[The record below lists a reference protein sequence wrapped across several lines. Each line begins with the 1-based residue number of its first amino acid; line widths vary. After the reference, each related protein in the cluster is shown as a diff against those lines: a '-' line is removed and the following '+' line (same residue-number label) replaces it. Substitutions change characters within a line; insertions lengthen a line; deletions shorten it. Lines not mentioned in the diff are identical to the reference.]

1 LAARRTSRAV
11 ERERRG
17 ARALIAS
24 RPIDDLLPP
33 LDHEELLVRRGRRSG
48 LPVMVAV
55 HSTAR
60 GPALGGV
67 RLSTYARTQD
77 AVLDVLRLSRAM
89 SYKNAAAGLPLG
101 GGKGVIAL
109 PAGMRL
115 SGRARTAALH
125 DFADVVDAL
134 DGRYLTAEDVGMTS
148 RDMATIAHGTRH
160 VTGLSRSR
168 GGSGDPSPLTAL
180 GVEAAIETVCA
191 RLFGARSLR
200 GRSIAIVGLGHVG
213 ARLAERCAKAG
224 ARLVLADLDADKRA
238 LAERLGARWTTPGRA
253 LSAQVDVL
261 APCALGGMLSA
272 ASVPRLGCRA
282 IVGAANNQLTEEPVA
297 DLLARRGILWAPDF
311 VVNAGGVINLAVEL
325 RPEGYDP
332 AVARRQARAIGDT
345 LAQVLDAADADGV
358 TPLAAANALAQR
370 QMAAVV

>member
-1 LAARRTSRAV
+1 LRD
-11 ERERRG
+11 
-17 ARALIAS
+17 
-24 RPIDDLLPP
+24 IDDLLPP

-48 LPVMVAV
+48 LTVMVAV

-67 RLSTYARTQD
+67 RLWTYMQTPL

-109 PAGMRL
+109 PGRRDRAPL
-115 SGRARTAALH
+115 SGRARTAALL
-125 DFADVVDAL
+125 DFADVVDTL
-134 DGRYLTAEDVGMTS
+134 GGRYLTAEDVGMTA
-148 RDMATIAHGTRH
+148 RDMATIAQGTRH
-160 VTGLSRSR
+160 VTGLSRSS

-191 RLFGARSLR
+191 RLFRSPSLS

-213 ARLAERCAKAG
+213 ARLAERCARAG
-224 ARLVLADLDADKRA
+224 ARLVLADVDSGKRA
-238 LAERLGARWTTPGRA
+238 LADKLGARWTTPGRA
-253 LSAQVDVL
+253 LAAQVDVL
-261 APCALGGMLSA
+261 SPCALGGVLSA
-272 ASVPRLGCRA
+272 ASVPKLRCRA

-297 DLLARRGILWAPDF
+297 ALLAKRGILWAPDF

-332 AVARRQARAIGDT
+332 AVARRQTRAIGET
-345 LAQVLDAADADGV
+345 LVQVLDQADTSNI
-358 TPLAAANALAQR
+358 TPLQAANRLAERRMATQR
-370 QMAAVV
+370 

>member
-1 LAARRTSRAV
+1 
-11 ERERRG
+11 
-17 ARALIAS
+17 
-24 RPIDDLLPP
+24 
-33 LDHEELLVRRGRRSG
+33 VRRGRRSG

-67 RLSTYARTQD
+67 RLWHYAREPL

-109 PAGMRL
+109 SPGTTL
-115 SGRARTAALH
+115 SGRARTDALL
-125 DFADVVDAL
+125 DFADVVEAL

-148 RDMATIAHGTRH
+148 RDMATIAQGTRH
-160 VTGLSRSR
+160 VTGLARSR

-180 GVEAAIETVCA
+180 GVETAIETVCA
-191 RLFGARSLR
+191 RLFGSRSLR

-224 ARLVLADLDADKRA
+224 ARLVLADVDNTKRT
-238 LAERLGARWTTPGRA
+238 LAEQLDARWTTPGRA
-253 LSAQVDVL
+253 LTAQVDVL
-261 APCALGGMLSA
+261 APCALGGVLSA
-272 ASVPRLGCRA
+272 ASVPKLRCRA

-297 DLLARRGILWAPDF
+297 ELLAARGILWAPDF

-332 AVARRQARAIGDT
+332 AVARRQTRAIGNT
-345 LAQVLDAADADGV
+345 LAEVLDAADADGV
-358 TPLAAANALAQR
+358 TPLAAANALAER
-370 QMAAVV
+370 RMAAAVV